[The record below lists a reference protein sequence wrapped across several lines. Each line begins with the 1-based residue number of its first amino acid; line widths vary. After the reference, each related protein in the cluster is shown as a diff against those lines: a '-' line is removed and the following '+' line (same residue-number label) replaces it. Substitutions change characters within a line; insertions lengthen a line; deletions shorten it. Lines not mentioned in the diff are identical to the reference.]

1 VSAQMLLDFSIEIV
15 TGIAQ
20 HALGPEE
27 ERSDSRRA
35 VV

>member
-1 VSAQMLLDFSIEIV
+1 MLLDFSIEIV

-20 HALGPEE
+20 HVLAPEE
-27 ERSDSRRA
+27 EQSGSRRA